1 MRFMVIL
8 LALLAAAKIWAQ
20 EWIARSALEEAMI
33 AAYRDRAADA
43 CQKASSKDL
52 RAAPSAGPQ
61 PGWASAA
68 EIRLVIGRKDLDVR
82 VWEIDDALWP
92 KRFKHPFL
100 VLVSPEGPGGLV
112 CEFDV
117 TLGQAALTRL

>member
-8 LALLAAAKIWAQ
+8 LALLAAAKIGTQ
-20 EWIARSALEEAMI
+20 EWIARSALEEATI

-43 CQKASSKDL
+43 CQKASSKDP

-61 PGWASAA
+61 PGWASPA
-68 EIRLVIGRKDLDVR
+68 ETRLVIGRRDVDVR
-82 VWEIDDALWP
+82 VWEIDNALWP

-100 VLVSPEGPGGLV
+100 VLVPPEGPGGLV
-112 CEFDV
+112 CEYDV
-117 TLGQAALTRL
+117 TLGQAALTRP